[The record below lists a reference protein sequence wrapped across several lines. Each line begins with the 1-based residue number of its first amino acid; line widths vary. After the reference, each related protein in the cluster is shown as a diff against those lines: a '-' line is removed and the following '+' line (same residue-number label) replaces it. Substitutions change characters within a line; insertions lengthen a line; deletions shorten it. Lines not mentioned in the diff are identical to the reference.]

1 MATEEDINEGSGLT
15 PGEVHLDLLVPDIL
29 FAEPSLTYGKANDL
43 LARVKRFALD
53 VIRFYTSLPKDDVS
67 RVLGRQL
74 LRSGTSVGANYRE
87 ARRGRSTAEFI
98 AKWGVA
104 LTEADESQYWL
115 ELIIE
120 SGTCSNDQA
129 QALLDEAAQLTAIFT
144 AGDRTARGA
153 K

>member
-87 ARRGRSTAEFI
+87 AR
-98 AKWGVA
+98 
-104 LTEADESQYWL
+104 
-115 ELIIE
+115 
-120 SGTCSNDQA
+120 
-129 QALLDEAAQLTAIFT
+129 
-144 AGDRTARGA
+144 
-153 K
+153 